1 MEGMNLAIFLS
12 IAIPLSL
19 YFLITLAGAFV
30 KNMYNTIRGIDT
42 TFRLYRV
49 LTGAMFSAFLMVGLE
64 NWLLTKMGLKEIVV
78 IAFFLGILSFELFEK
93 LINSSKHNKFNS
105 FGNTPL
111 NPQSTSEIKHFD
123 TPFGLCQYLILD
135 ESLASNLYFEIH
147 LSALTFNIISF
158 SFHQIKNSCTK
169 NFFSDIMVIIIF

>member
-93 LINSSKHNKFNS
+93 LSNVDSLLKYYQIYQKIKNNSDVKIDDSKTVSLSDSQNKTNVSKHIDDEDDSQLDNCDSITSDSRDQNK
-105 FGNTPL
+105 P
-111 NPQSTSEIKHFD
+111 KD
-123 TPFGLCQYLILD
+123 
-135 ESLASNLYFEIH
+135 
-147 LSALTFNIISF
+147 
-158 SFHQIKNSCTK
+158 KK
-169 NFFSDIMVIIIF
+169 

>member
-1 MEGMNLAIFLS
+1 MEGMNLTIFLS

-30 KNMYNTIRGIDT
+30 KNMYNTIRGVDT
-42 TFRLYRV
+42 TFRVYRV

-93 LINSSKHNKFNS
+93 FSNVDSLLKYYQIYQKIKNNADIKIDDSKSVSLSDSHKKTENDLNGPKKHNVSKHIDDEDDTMLDNCDSITDNSREFNNK
-105 FGNTPL
+105 PK
-111 NPQSTSEIKHFD
+111 PK
-123 TPFGLCQYLILD
+123 
-135 ESLASNLYFEIH
+135 
-147 LSALTFNIISF
+147 
-158 SFHQIKNSCTK
+158 
-169 NFFSDIMVIIIF
+169 

>member
-64 NWLLTKMGLKEIVV
+64 NWIITKMGLKEIVV

-93 LINSSKHNKFNS
+93 LSNIDSLLKYYQIYQKIKNNSDIKIDDSKTVSLSDSQNKTNVSKHIDDEDDSQLDNCDSITSDSRDQNK
-105 FGNTPL
+105 P
-111 NPQSTSEIKHFD
+111 KD
-123 TPFGLCQYLILD
+123 
-135 ESLASNLYFEIH
+135 
-147 LSALTFNIISF
+147 
-158 SFHQIKNSCTK
+158 KK
-169 NFFSDIMVIIIF
+169 

>member
-93 LINSSKHNKFNS
+93 LSNIDSLLKYYQIYQKIKNNSDIKIDDSKTVSLSDSQNKTNVSKHIDDEDDTQLDNCDSITSDSRDQNK
-105 FGNTPL
+105 P
-111 NPQSTSEIKHFD
+111 KD
-123 TPFGLCQYLILD
+123 
-135 ESLASNLYFEIH
+135 
-147 LSALTFNIISF
+147 
-158 SFHQIKNSCTK
+158 KK
-169 NFFSDIMVIIIF
+169 

>member
-42 TFRLYRV
+42 TFRVYRV

-93 LINSSKHNKFNS
+93 LSNVDSLLKYYQIYQKIKNNSDIKIDDSKTVSLSDSQNKTNVSKHIDDEDDSQLDNCDS
-105 FGNTPL
+105 I
-111 NPQSTSEIKHFD
+111 TSD
-123 TPFGLCQYLILD
+123 SRD
-135 ESLASNLYFEIH
+135 
-147 LSALTFNIISF
+147 
-158 SFHQIKNSCTK
+158 QIKPK
-169 NFFSDIMVIIIF
+169 DKK